1 MPDPLFTAEG
11 RRAYIANS
19 IGIERFRSE
28 SGASIYK
35 DLQASGLGIREQDF
49 YAIRRDVLDL
59 YRYQESIEKLKPT
72 TRVPRAWM
80 GDTHRLN
87 LTEDLLYRF
96 RVEGTDPETGDD
108 VEGFFSVSTSQELT
122 KELAEDAI
130 MGMLIGEDDFYEI
143 TVSGAT
149 LYQVFHMP
157 GVFG

>member
-1 MPDPLFTAEG
+1 MVDPLFTAEG

-19 IGIERFRSE
+19 VGIERFRAE

-59 YRYQESIEKLKPT
+59 YRYQEQIEGLKPT

-80 GDTHRLN
+80 GDTHRLKLSN
-87 LTEDLLYRF
+87 DLQYRF
-96 RVEGTDPETGDD
+96 RVEGTNPETGED

-130 MGMLIGEDDFYEI
+130 MGMIVGEDEAYEI
-143 TVSGAT
+143 TISGAT
-149 LYQVFHMP
+149 LYQVFHKP